1 MITVRE
7 AVDLRSY
14 NTFGICEPADHLV
27 EVETLNQLLEAL
39 ALAERMRWPVT
50 VLGGGSNVVLAGPVS
65 GLLICMRG
73 RGRRVL
79 SRQGESVLIEAAAG
93 ENWHRLT
100 MWALDQGLSG
110 LENLSLIPGTA
121 GAAPVQ
127 NIGAYGVEL
136 AEVFDS
142 LDAYDR
148 ETAQVLRFDR
158 QACEFAY
165 RDSVFKRHAG
175 RFIILCIRLRL
186 SRTPQLKVDYEPL
199 RMAWKETGLVR
210 ADSRVVA
217 ELVCRIRRAKLP
229 DPARIGNAGSFFK
242 NPVVTSEVA
251 ERLQAANPAM
261 PCYPQRPTAVKLA
274 AGWLI
279 DQAGWRGLRRGAV
292 GVNPEQALV
301 LVNHGGARGEE
312 VMALAED
319 IRADVARRFGVEL
332 EMEPQ
337 LLGRPVTS

>member
-1 MITVRE
+1 MATVRD
-7 AVDLRSY
+7 AVDLSNY
-14 NTFGICEPADHLV
+14 NTFGIREHAEHLI
-27 EVETLNQLLEAL
+27 EVESLSQLLDAL
-39 ALAERMRWPVT
+39 ALADRRRWSVT
-50 VLGGGSNVVLAGPVS
+50 VLGGGSNVVLAGPVR
-65 GLLICMRG
+65 GLVICMRS

-79 SRQGESVLIEAAAG
+79 SRNRESVLVEAAAG

-100 MWALDQGLSG
+100 MWALDHGLSG
-110 LENLSLIPGTA
+110 LENLSLIPGTV
-121 GAAPVQ
+121 GASPVQ

-136 AEVFDS
+136 ADLFDS

-148 ETAQVLRFDR
+148 DTAQVLRFDR

-165 RDSVFKRHAG
+165 RDSVFKRHPG
-175 RFIILCIRLRL
+175 RFIILCVRLRL
-186 SRTPQLKVDYEPL
+186 FRSPQLRIDYEPL
-199 RMAWKETGLVR
+199 RAAWQETGLVR

-242 NPVVTSEVA
+242 NPVVTSHLA
-251 ERLQAANPAM
+251 QTLQAANPAM
-261 PCYPQRPTAVKLA
+261 PCYPQQTGGVKLA

-319 IRADVARRFGVEL
+319 IRGDIVRRFGVEL

-337 LLGRPVTS
+337 LLGLPVAN